1 MDNRQNSTNINWY
14 PGHMAKTKREIGEKL
29 SLIDVVFEV
38 IDARIPMS
46 SKNKDIDTL
55 IVVRGKATFVAAFP
69 FIPTPC
75 PINIW
80 STMLYNA
87 PTSIDIML
95 GAANLK
101 RSLYIFS

>member
-1 MDNRQNSTNINWY
+1 MN
-14 PGHMAKTKREIGEKL
+14 A
-29 SLIDVVFEV
+29 
-38 IDARIPMS
+38 
-46 SKNKDIDTL
+46 KDIVFPIIVVAFSLSPLPSSRLYEEAPPRPKNNDIETH
-55 IVVRGKATFVAAFP
+55 IVVRGKATLVAAFP

-95 GAANLK
+95 GVPNLK